1 MFRADTGAM
10 EEYALEMQRQIRKWN
25 RYIEETESIR
35 SSLGH
40 MSGMEGAAAGLGK
53 QIEEMDALRGRH
65 FRMMLELRQ
74 IGETYRSCEKNVVEY
89 AEGAQGSRRESFEWY
104 QIRFA
109 GNAADRL
116 KQIIH

>member
-40 MSGMEGAAAGLGK
+40 MSGMEGAVAGLGK

-65 FRMMLELRQ
+65 FRLMLELRQ
-74 IGETYRSCEKNVVEY
+74 IGEIYRSCEKNVTEY
-89 AEGAQGSRRESFEWY
+89 AEGMQINRKENLEWF

-116 KQIIH
+116 RQIIQ